1 MQISRITRNTLLLTA
16 SSLLLSS
23 LGMWFQ
29 AWLAG
34 RIGAAGI
41 GLYQLTLSVVNLGAT
56 FAISGIRFAS
66 TRLIAEE
73 LGRENHPG
81 IPAAMGRCLGY
92 AAFFGLAA
100 ALILYFL
107 AEPLG
112 FLWIGDARTVRSL
125 RIAAWSLPCISL
137 GASLSGYFTACT
149 RVWKP
154 TLVHLLEELFSIGM
168 TALLLRG
175 LPAGDLEKSCAAV
188 TLGRLAADLF
198 SLLLMLL
205 FFLGDLRR
213 YRGGRDSGGGVTARM
228 LRIAVPLAF
237 SAYARSALTTM
248 QQLLVPRG
256 LKRSGYSAN
265 GALAGYGVVQGMAL
279 PLALFP
285 ACLMAAAAELIV
297 PELTAAQVR
306 RDRAKIRR
314 TAAEL
319 LRSGLFYSAAVAVF
333 LFVFADKLAMA
344 VYHSADA
351 GRYLR
356 MLAPLVPVMYTDM
369 CVDGCLKGLGQ
380 QLWSMGVNIL
390 DGALGL
396 LTVWLALP
404 RWGLGGYLAAV
415 YLTELVNFALSL
427 GRLLRVLHK
436 LPEKTAAASLL

>member
-1 MQISRITRNTLLLTA
+1 
-16 SSLLLSS
+16 
-23 LGMWFQ
+23 
-29 AWLAG
+29 
-34 RIGAAGI
+34 
-41 GLYQLTLSVVNLGAT
+41 
-56 FAISGIRFAS
+56 
-66 TRLIAEE
+66 
-73 LGRENHPG
+73 
-81 IPAAMGRCLGY
+81 
-92 AAFFGLAA
+92 
-100 ALILYFL
+100 
-107 AEPLG
+107 
-112 FLWIGDARTVRSL
+112 
-125 RIAAWSLPCISL
+125 
-137 GASLSGYFTACT
+137 
-149 RVWKP
+149 
-154 TLVHLLEELFSIGM
+154 
-168 TALLLRG
+168 
-175 LPAGDLEKSCAAV
+175 
-188 TLGRLAADLF
+188 
-198 SLLLMLL
+198 
-205 FFLGDLRR
+205 
-213 YRGGRDSGGGVTARM
+213 
-228 LRIAVPLAF
+228 
-237 SAYARSALTTM
+237 M

-333 LFVFADKLAMA
+333 LFVFADKLAMT

-404 RWGLGGYLAAV
+404 RWGLGGYLVAV